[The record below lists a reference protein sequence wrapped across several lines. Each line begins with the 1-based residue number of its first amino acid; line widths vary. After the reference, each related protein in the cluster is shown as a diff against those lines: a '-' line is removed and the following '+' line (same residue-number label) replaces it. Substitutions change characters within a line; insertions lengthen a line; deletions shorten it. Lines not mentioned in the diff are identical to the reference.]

1 LHDETVEH
9 FLHHCPAHAAARC
22 QLRMSNRLASFTK
35 SLLTDPDLLPDFF
48 LYIQRTGR
56 FHSVFGDF
64 KQLERPKDK

>member
-1 LHDETVEH
+1 
-9 FLHHCPAHAAARC
+9 
-22 QLRMSNRLASFTK
+22 M
-35 SLLTDPDLLPDFF
+35 DPDLLPDFF